1 MIRLKDILFEES
13 PVDNSP
19 GPKGYAP
26 FVTPERFEQYK
37 AYLKR
42 AFETSGMI
50 MVNEGVDDKGI
61 LKAIFLAGGPGSG
74 KTWVTRGLYGIPN
87 KFNFSTGG
95 LKLVNQDT
103 ELEMLLKK
111 YFGTTDLDNMPE
123 ELFID
128 ITGVDFQEKSYDNTS
143 GMRAFAK
150 SLTKARMEN
159 YVRGRLGVIIDGTG
173 HKYQS
178 IAKKKQR
185 MEDLG
190 YDCYMVFVNT
200 PLEIALKRNLERDRV
215 VPEKIVRDSW
225 HDVQQNLGGFQKL
238 FGRNFLIVD
247 NAKTLGEK
255 EAIKNFNQ
263 LVKQGVN
270 KFIKAHVKNSIGKK
284 WIKRARLLKK
294 QGIK

>member
-1 MIRLKDILFEES
+1 MVKLKELLES
-13 PVDNSP
+13 SKSDNSP

-26 FVTPERFEQYK
+26 FVTPEKFEQYK
-37 AYLKR
+37 AYLTR
-42 AFETSGMI
+42 IFETSGMKLI
-50 MVNEGVDDKGI
+50 KEGVEDKGI

-74 KTWVTRGLYGIPN
+74 KTWVTRGLYGIP
-87 KFNFSTGG
+87 KKMTFSAGG

-159 YVRGRLGVIIDGTG
+159 YVRGRLGVIVDGTG

-255 EAIKNFNQ
+255 EAIKNFNE

-270 KFIKAHVKNSIGKK
+270 KFIKAPVKNSIGKK
-284 WIKRARLLKK
+284 WMKRARLLKK

>member
-1 MIRLKDILFEES
+1 MVKLKELLES
-13 PVDNSP
+13 SKSDNSP

-26 FVTPERFEQYK
+26 FVTPEKFEQYK
-37 AYLKR
+37 AYLTR
-42 AFETSGMI
+42 IFETSGMKLI
-50 MVNEGVDDKGI
+50 KEGVEDKGI

-74 KTWVTRGLYGIPN
+74 KTWVTRGLYGIP
-87 KFNFSTGG
+87 KKMTFSAGG

-255 EAIKNFNQ
+255 EAIKNFNE

-270 KFIKAHVKNSIGKK
+270 KFIKAPVKNSIGKK
-284 WIKRARLLKK
+284 WMKRARLLKK

>member
-1 MIRLKDILFEES
+1 MVKLKELLES
-13 PVDNSP
+13 SKSDNSP

-26 FVTPERFEQYK
+26 FVTPEKFQQYK
-37 AYLKR
+37 AYLTR
-42 AFETSGMI
+42 IFETSGMKLI
-50 MVNEGVDDKGI
+50 KEGVDDKGI

-74 KTWVTRGLYGIPN
+74 KTWVTRGLYGIPS
-87 KFNFSTGG
+87 KMNFSAGG

-103 ELEMLLKK
+103 ELEFLLKK

-123 ELFID
+123 ELFAD
-128 ITGVDFQEKSYDNTS
+128 ITGVDFKGKEVDMNS
-143 GMRAFAK
+143 GMRAYAK
-150 SLTKARMEN
+150 SLTKARMES
-159 YVRGRLGVIIDGTG
+159 YVRGRLGVIVDGTG

-200 PLEIALKRNLERDRV
+200 SLEVALKRNLERDRV

-225 HDVQQNLGGFQKL
+225 HDVQQNLGGFQSL

-247 NAKTLGEK
+247 NSATLDE
-255 EAIKNFNQ
+255 EAAQKKFDS
-263 LVKQGVN
+263 LVKKGVN
-270 KFIKAHVKNSIGKK
+270 KFVKAPVKNRIGQK
-284 WIKRARLLKK
+284 WMKRARLLKK

>member
-1 MIRLKDILFEES
+1 MVKLKELLES
-13 PVDNSP
+13 SKSDNSP

-26 FVTPERFEQYK
+26 FVTPEKFEQYK
-37 AYLKR
+37 AYLTR
-42 AFETSGMI
+42 IFETSGMKLI
-50 MVNEGVDDKGI
+50 KEGVEDKGI

-74 KTWVTRGLYGIPN
+74 KTWVTRGLYGIP
-87 KFNFSTGG
+87 KKMTFSAGG

-247 NAKTLGEK
+247 NAKTLDED

-270 KFIKAHVKNSIGKK
+270 RFMKAPVKNSIGKK

>member
-1 MIRLKDILFEES
+1 MVKLKELLES
-13 PVDNSP
+13 SKSDNSP

-26 FVTPERFEQYK
+26 FVTPEKFEQYK
-37 AYLKR
+37 AYLTR
-42 AFETSGMI
+42 IFETSGMKLI
-50 MVNEGVDDKGI
+50 KEGVEDKGI

-74 KTWVTRGLYGIPN
+74 KTWVTRGLYGIP
-87 KFNFSTGG
+87 KKMNFSAGG

-123 ELFID
+123 ELFVD

-200 PLEIALKRNLERDRV
+200 PLEIALQRNLERDRV

-247 NAKTLGEK
+247 NAKTLDED

-270 KFIKAHVKNSIGKK
+270 RFMKAPVKNSIGKK
-284 WIKRARLLKK
+284 WMKRARLLKK

>member
-1 MIRLKDILFEES
+1 MVKLKELLES
-13 PVDNSP
+13 SKSDNSP

-26 FVTPERFEQYK
+26 FVTPEKFQQYK
-37 AYLKR
+37 AYLTR
-42 AFETSGMI
+42 IFETSGMKLI
-50 MVNEGVDDKGI
+50 KEGVEDKGI

-74 KTWVTRGLYGIPN
+74 KTWVTRGLYGIP
-87 KFNFSTGG
+87 KKMTFSAGG

-247 NAKTLGEK
+247 NAKTLDED

-270 KFIKAHVKNSIGKK
+270 RFMKAPVKNSIGKK

>member
-1 MIRLKDILFEES
+1 MVKLKKLLES
-13 PVDNSP
+13 SESDNSP

-26 FVTPERFEQYK
+26 FVTPEKFEQYK
-37 AYLKR
+37 TYLKR
-42 AFETSGMI
+42 IFETSGMKLI
-50 MVNEGVDDKGI
+50 NEGVDDKGI

-74 KTWVTRGLYGIPN
+74 KTWVTQGLYGIP
-87 KFNFSTGG
+87 KKMNFSVGG

-103 ELEMLLKK
+103 ELEFLLKK

-123 ELFID
+123 ELFAD
-128 ITGVDFQEKSYDNTS
+128 LTGVDFKGNEVEMNS
-143 GMRAFAK
+143 GMRAYAK
-150 SLTKARMEN
+150 SLTKARMEG

-178 IAKKKQR
+178 IAGKKQKF
-185 MEDLG
+185 EDLG
-190 YDCYMVFVNT
+190 YDTYMVFVNT
-200 PLEIALKRNLERDRV
+200 SLEVALKRNLERDRV

-225 HDVQQNLGGFQKL
+225 HDVQQNLGGFQRL

-247 NAKTLGEK
+247 NSATLDEEEAKK
-255 EAIKNFNQ
+255 KFDD

-270 KFIKAHVKNSIGKK
+270 KFMKAPVKNSIGKK
-284 WIKRARLLKK
+284 WMKRARLLKK

>member
-1 MIRLKDILFEES
+1 MVKLKELLES
-13 PVDNSP
+13 SKSDNSP

-26 FVTPERFEQYK
+26 FVTPEKFQQYK
-37 AYLKR
+37 AYLTR
-42 AFETSGMI
+42 IFETSGMKLI
-50 MVNEGVDDKGI
+50 KEGVEDKGI

-74 KTWVTRGLYGIPN
+74 KTWVTRGLYGIP
-87 KFNFSTGG
+87 KKMTFSAGG

-159 YVRGRLGVIIDGTG
+159 YVRGRLGVIVDGTG

-247 NAKTLGEK
+247 NAKTLDED

-270 KFIKAHVKNSIGKK
+270 KFIKAPVKNSIGKK
-284 WIKRARLLKK
+284 WIRRARLLKK

>member
-1 MIRLKDILFEES
+1 MKLIK
-13 PVDNSP
+13 
-19 GPKGYAP
+19 
-26 FVTPERFEQYK
+26 
-37 AYLKR
+37 
-42 AFETSGMI
+42 
-50 MVNEGVDDKGI
+50 EGVEDKGI
-61 LKAIFLAGGPGSG
+61 LKAIFLAGGSGSG
-74 KTWVTRGLYGIPN
+74 KTWVTRGLYGIP
-87 KFNFSTGG
+87 KKMNFSGG

-111 YFGTTDLDNMPE
+111 YFGTTDLDNMSE

-128 ITGVDFQEKSYDNTS
+128 VTGVDFQEKSYDNTS
-143 GMRAFAK
+143 GMRAFVK

-247 NAKTLGEK
+247 NAKTLDED

-270 KFIKAHVKNSIGKK
+270 RFMKAPVKKFY
-284 WIKRARLLKK
+284 W
-294 QGIK
+294 

>member
-1 MIRLKDILFEES
+1 MVKLKELLES
-13 PVDNSP
+13 SKSDNSP

-26 FVTPERFEQYK
+26 FVTPEKFQQYK
-37 AYLKR
+37 AYLTR
-42 AFETSGMI
+42 IFETSGMKLI
-50 MVNEGVDDKGI
+50 KEGVEDKGI

-74 KTWVTRGLYGIPN
+74 KTWVTRGLYGIP
-87 KFNFSTGG
+87 KKMNFSAGG

-128 ITGVDFQEKSYDNTS
+128 VTGVDFQEKSYDNTS

-247 NAKTLGEK
+247 NAKTLDEK

-270 KFIKAHVKNSIGKK
+270 RFMKAPVKNSIGKK

>member
-1 MIRLKDILFEES
+1 MVKLKELLES
-13 PVDNSP
+13 SKSDNSP

-26 FVTPERFEQYK
+26 FVTPEKFQQYK
-37 AYLKR
+37 AYLTR
-42 AFETSGMI
+42 IFETSGMKLI
-50 MVNEGVDDKGI
+50 KEGVEDKGI

-74 KTWVTRGLYGIPN
+74 KTWVTRGLYGIP
-87 KFNFSTGG
+87 KKMTFSAGG

-255 EAIKNFNQ
+255 EAIKNFNE

-270 KFIKAHVKNSIGKK
+270 KFIKAPVKNSIGKK
-284 WIKRARLLKK
+284 WMKRARLLKK